1 MKLIFALFTTI
12 RGINAFVQTPKIPNV
27 GLPSNTHQF
36 KLHSSFF
43 RDGDMSRSIA
53 DDEDD
58 RMYRDDREYYGDE
71 DSGVIFA
78 RKAVVKRTTEEVW
91 RSVEQVQVQGGA
103 LKTCSFNED
112 IERVEVLLRT
122 EGRPLTADVT
132 LWQGP
137 DNAPQKIG
145 VYLEDGNMRPFR
157 VILETRGSSNTV
169 GIRNTGQLEFP
180 IFAGVYTEYGT
191 SEYDYDTESS
201 RGNRR
206 YDLDRFEN
214 SPSVQLMRMS
224 NPRLIQG
231 GAVYT
236 VPFAPT
242 ISSVQV
248 MLKTDGRPMNARI
261 ELLQGPNNNKQVL
274 DIYIEDGYERPFFA
288 IIETPGSG
296 NVVRVVNTA
305 SVEFP
310 ISAIIEPHT
319 RSEIDRYQPRRS
331 GRGPG
336 PIWS

>member
-1 MKLIFALFTTI
+1 MKLILAVFTTI
-12 RGINAFVQTPKIPNV
+12 HGVNAFMQTPKVPNV
-27 GLPSNTHQF
+27 GLPRKTEQF
-36 KLHSSFF
+36 RLHSSFY
-43 RDGDMSRSIA
+43 RDGDMSRSIVN
-53 DDEDD
+53 DEDD
-58 RMYRDDREYYGDE
+58 DMYRDGRDYYD
-71 DSGVIFA
+71 DDVIFA

-91 RSVEQVQVQGGA
+91 RSVEQISVQGGA

-122 EGRPLTADVT
+122 DGRPLTADVT

-137 DNAPQKIG
+137 DNTPQKIG

-191 SEYDYDTESS
+191 SEYEYDTESN
-201 RGNRR
+201 RDYRNRR

-224 NPRLIQG
+224 PPRLIQG

-261 ELLQGPNNNKQVL
+261 ELLQGPNNNKQVM

-319 RSEIDRYQPRRS
+319 RSEIDMYQSRRS